1 MKKNMKKKWKEFMEN
16 LTICLFLFVLWF
28 AALLYVTDSNEDN
41 TRRYYQEAET
51 GEYAP
56 VELDE

>member
-1 MKKNMKKKWKEFMEN
+1 MKKKWKEFMEN

-28 AALLYVTDSNEDN
+28 AALLYVTDNNEDN
-41 TRRYYQEAET
+41 ARQYYQEVET

-56 VELDE
+56 VDLDE